1 MVCRKFVQI
10 YILTLQFTPEVGF
23 FFFFFFIFTKLIS
36 NLSENAIVYHIRT
49 FSPESNTVII
59 FLRKT
64 YLKRKEC

>member
-1 MVCRKFVQI
+1 MSKVSL
-10 YILTLQFTPEVGF
+10 LTEQLPHPFLFYASKEINDSIT
-23 FFFFFFIFTKLIS
+23 FTKLIS
-36 NLSENAIVYHIRT
+36 NLSENVIVYHIRT